1 MFYTGVKKM
10 NKKIF
15 IILFFLF
22 ALISVS
28 AVSAADADGN
38 NDTIVSS
45 ANAEILSAANDVN
58 AIDDLNK
65 DYSDSD
71 DKALANDA
79 KSLAFGKN
87 NEIIGATYEEANGDS
102 ASPVLGAGEYM
113 VEIDFATKSYNEHET
128 DFSARIYGPGG
139 PDPVGSLQVYVDG
152 NQVAFVDID
161 GPGQLFSCD
170 PVNAGTHNWSADFQ
184 SNDGGT
190 GSGSG
195 SFTINKAESS
205 IKIINPSIEIDVGA
219 SENLNSYVRMNPDS
233 ASPSFSSSDDDVAKV
248 ENGRITGVGVG
259 TATITVSFAGNTN
272 YNAAE
277 SKNITVTVNEG
288 KIRANWTYI
297 NMAGKEV
304 SISNYIPVPWNY
316 YPECYV
322 KYANGT
328 ALPVGTKITIS
339 CQGEQNYTINAV
351 TQKMVYSMLI

>member
-10 NKKIF
+10 NNKIF

-58 AIDDLNK
+58 AIDDLNR

-102 ASPVLGAGEYM
+102 VSPVLGAGEYD
-113 VEIDFATKSYNEHET
+113 VNIDFITKSYNEYQT
-128 DFSARIYGPGG
+128 DFFAQIVGQGH
-139 PDPVGSLQVYVDG
+139 PDGRLQLYVDG
-152 NQVAFVDID
+152 NQVASVDID
-161 GPGQLFSCD
+161 GYGQMFSCD
-170 PVNAGTHNWSADFQ
+170 PVNAGTHNWSANFQ
-184 SNDGGT
+184 SNGGGT
-190 GSGSG
+190 SSGSG
-195 SFTINKAESS
+195 SFTINKADSS
-205 IKIINPSIEIDVGA
+205 IYIINPSIEIDVGA
-219 SENLNSYVRMNPDS
+219 SANLYVQMDPHS
-233 ASPSFSSSDDDVAKV
+233 ASPSFSSSDEYVAKV
-248 ENGRITGVGVG
+248 ENGQITGVGVG

-272 YNAAE
+272 YNAA
-277 SKNITVTVNEG
+277 KNETITVTVNEG

-297 NMAGKEV
+297 SMAGKEV
-304 SISNYIPVPWNY
+304 SISDYIPVP
-316 YPECYV
+316 
-322 KYANGT
+322 
-328 ALPVGTKITIS
+328 
-339 CQGEQNYTINAV
+339 
-351 TQKMVYSMLI
+351 